1 MRPKLPSKIGAELVL
16 LAQSPE
22 MLRWLNWH
30 GFEVS
35 RGDDTSWRLRRWCR
49 AGVVT
54 GEAEPRCPAGAA
66 RLIIAA

>member
-22 MLRWLNWH
+22 VLHWLNWH

-35 RGDDTSWRLRRWCR
+35 RGDDTSWRLRRWC
-49 AGVVT
+49 GPGSVT
-54 GEAEPRCPAGAA
+54 RDAEPRCPAGAA
-66 RLIIAA
+66 RLIVAA